1 MQVTPSIFKAYDIR
15 GVVPSTIND
24 EVAQALGRAFGTVA
38 LAQGEKV
45 VAVGRDGRLSGPNL
59 SAALI
64 RGLQAA
70 GVDVIDVGAVT
81 TPMLYFAAST
91 LCHSGIQVTGSH
103 NPKDYNGFKMV
114 MAGKAIYGDEIQAL
128 RQLMQT
134 EPWAAQAAPTPGTV
148 RQVDVGPAYQER
160 IVSDVRLARPM
171 KIVIDCGNGI
181 AGASAPA
188 IFRAL
193 GCEVTELFSEVDG
206 NFPNHH
212 PDPSKPENLRD
223 LMAAL
228 QAGGAELGLA
238 FDGDGDRLGI
248 VTQDGQNIYPD
259 RQMMLFA
266 RDVLS
271 RVPGGTIVFD
281 VKCSQQLAPAI
292 EAAGGV
298 ALMYKTGHSLIKA
311 RMRELDSPLGGEMS
325 GHIFFK
331 ERWYGFDDGTYAGA
345 RLLEIVSRTA
355 DVAALLNELPTSFS
369 TPELNVACAE
379 GEPHRVVSQL
389 IDAATSSRFA
399 APAKVST
406 IDGLRVDWPDGFG
419 LIRGSNTTPVLVL
432 RFEGHTPEALARI
445 EADMLALL
453 RSVKPDASLAAAAH

>member
-1 MQVTPSIFKAYDIR
+1 MQASASIFKAYDIR
-15 GVVPSTIND
+15 GIVPATINA
-24 EVAQALGRAFGTVA
+24 EFAEALGKAFGTVA
-38 LAQGEKV
+38 VKAGETT
-45 VAVGRDGRLSGPNL
+45 VAVGRDGRLSGPSL

-64 RGLQAA
+64 RGLAST
-70 GVDVIDVGAVT
+70 GVNVIDIGMAT

-91 LCHSGIQVTGSH
+91 LATSGIQVTGSH

-114 MAGKAIYGDEIQAL
+114 LAGRAIYGDDIQGL
-128 RQLMQT
+128 RKIIEADT
-134 EPWAAQAAPTPGTV
+134 WTSAVTPGLVTPV
-148 RQVDVGPAYQER
+148 NVETDYRNR
-160 IVSDVRLARPM
+160 IVSGIKLSRPM
-171 KIVIDCGNGI
+171 KIVVDCGNGV

-193 GCEVTELFSEVDG
+193 GCEVIELFSEVDG

-223 LMAAL
+223 LIQAL
-228 QAGGAELGLA
+228 QESDAELGLA

-248 VTQDGQNIYPD
+248 VTKDGQNIYPD

-271 RVPGGTIVFD
+271 RVPGGQIVFD
-281 VKCSQQLAPAI
+281 VKCSQRLAPAI

-298 ALMYKTGHSLIKA
+298 PLMYKTGHSLIKA
-311 RMRELDSPLGGEMS
+311 KMKEVNSPLGGEMS

-345 RLLEIVSRTA
+345 RLLEIVSRVPDA
-355 DVAALLNELPTSFS
+355 GALLNSLPTSFS
-369 TPELNVACAE
+369 TPELNVPCKE
-379 GEPHRVVSQL
+379 GEPHAVVETL
-389 IDAATSSRFA
+389 IKTAKFA
-399 APAKVST
+399 EPAKIST
-406 IDGLRVDWPDGFG
+406 IDGVRVDWPDGFG
-419 LIRGSNTTPVLVL
+419 LIRASNTTPVLVL
-432 RFEGHTPEALARI
+432 RFEGHTQTALERI

-453 RSVKPDASLAAAAH
+453 RSVKPDASFAAAAH